1 MRMSNTP
8 NIWTN
13 HKLWALAIAE
23 TGVWAGLYYLFPAA
37 LLEWN
42 SNFGWSIE
50 TLSIGFSIALI
61 CSAISGIIA
70 GRLIDQNKSRM
81 LMPLSTLFGAGLLCL
96 MPQVT
101 QIWHF
106 YLLWGA
112 IGIALA
118 GCLYEPCFS
127 FLTKTYQEHAR
138 NPIIMVTLVAGFAST
153 LCYPCFSWL
162 SEVYGWESA
171 IYVFAAVTC
180 IICVPLFWHGTSIK
194 RDSQEL
200 PIIEE
205 STFAATTTSLLYNPI
220 FWGIFVTF
228 VALSLNHGMIVSQI
242 FPLFEDRQLSPT
254 MAILFASC
262 IGPMQVIARLILFV
276 TENVSKKNIP
286 AIRIC
291 AVSLICLGMASLL
304 LHVGTNSVLLV
315 AVFVALQ
322 GGPHGLISIIRPVI
336 TAELM
341 GRVNFGLISSMV
353 AFGAG
358 WGSPIAPALAGS
370 ISERFGYEPMLLL
383 TASTAFIGL
392 ASLIAVFTANKSA
405 HHNLKT

>member
-1 MRMSNTP
+1 
-8 NIWTN
+8 
-13 HKLWALAIAE
+13 
-23 TGVWAGLYYLFPAA
+23 
-37 LLEWN
+37 
-42 SNFGWSIE
+42 
-50 TLSIGFSIALI
+50 
-61 CSAISGIIA
+61 
-70 GRLIDQNKSRM
+70 
-81 LMPLSTLFGAGLLCL
+81 
-96 MPQVT
+96 
-101 QIWHF
+101 
-106 YLLWGA
+106 
-112 IGIALA
+112 
-118 GCLYEPCFS
+118 
-127 FLTKTYQEHAR
+127 
-138 NPIIMVTLVAGFAST
+138 
-153 LCYPCFSWL
+153 
-162 SEVYGWESA
+162 
-171 IYVFAAVTC
+171 
-180 IICVPLFWHGTSIK
+180 
-194 RDSQEL
+194 
-200 PIIEE
+200 
-205 STFAATTTSLLYNPI
+205 
-220 FWGIFVTF
+220 
-228 VALSLNHGMIVSQI
+228 MIVSQI

-353 AFGAG
+353 GFGAV
-358 WGSPIAPALAGS
+358 WGSAIAPALAGS

-383 TASTAFIGL
+383 TAATAFIGL
-392 ASLIAVFTANKSA
+392 ASLIAVITANKSA